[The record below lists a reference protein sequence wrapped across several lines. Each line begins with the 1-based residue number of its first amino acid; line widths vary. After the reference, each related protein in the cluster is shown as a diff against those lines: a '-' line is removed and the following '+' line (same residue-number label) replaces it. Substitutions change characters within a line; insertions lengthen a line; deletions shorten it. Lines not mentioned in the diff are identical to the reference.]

1 MSDPFQ
7 MIIEDLGQKFVND
20 MVTLFNEQP
29 SLFEGRST
37 RDEWIHQVL
46 KAKADLEG
54 RVGVFTAVTIHTR
67 EFRVILEYMVYNKC
81 IKEVSSG

>member
-54 RVGVFTAVTIHTR
+54 RVGAT
-67 EFRVILEYMVYNKC
+67 LD
-81 IKEVSSG
+81 EVEESLHGGDYPRS

>member
-7 MIIEDLGQKFVND
+7 MIIEDLGKKFVND

-29 SLFEGRST
+29 SAFEGRST
-37 RDEWIHQVL
+37 RDEWIHQVF

-54 RVGVFTAVTIHTR
+54 RVDAA
-67 EFRVILEYMVYNKC
+67 LEQV
-81 IKEVSSG
+81 EASLHSGDYPRS

>member
-7 MIIEDLGQKFVND
+7 MIIEDLGQKFALD
-20 MVTLFNEQP
+20 MVTLFREQP
-29 SLFEGRST
+29 SIFEGRST

-54 RVGVFTAVTIHTR
+54 RVGAL
-67 EFRVILEYMVYNKC
+67 LEQVEARLHGGDYPR
-81 IKEVSSG
+81 S